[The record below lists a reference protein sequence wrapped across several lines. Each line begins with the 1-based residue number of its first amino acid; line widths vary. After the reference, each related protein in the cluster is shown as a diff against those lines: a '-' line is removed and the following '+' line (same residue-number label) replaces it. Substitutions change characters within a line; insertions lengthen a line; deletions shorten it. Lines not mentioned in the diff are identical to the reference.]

1 MPSKR
6 LPMIPQNM
14 RFETKNARQVGL
26 ASVTTG
32 DLKMQTKIIPLPQR
46 RRNPERAVTAA
57 LSAEIRQL
65 RRELAELREQVAAMN
80 PPAPWGL
87 GGRP

>member
-1 MPSKR
+1 
-6 LPMIPQNM
+6 
-14 RFETKNARQVGL
+14 
-26 ASVTTG
+26 
-32 DLKMQTKIIPLPQR
+32 MQTKIMHLPAR

-57 LSAEIRQL
+57 LSAELRQL
-65 RRELAELREQVAAMN
+65 RRELAELREHVATLT